1 MPGRQGAYFWEE
13 LMDIK
18 GKNAIVTGAS
28 AGIGRATALMLAQR
42 GAAKIVIVDIDRA
55 GLDTLAS
62 EIRAVGAEPI
72 VKIADLS
79 RAEDAIRVYEEADR
93 ESDGLHIVHNNAGIM
108 TGLPDFPDTV
118 MSKMIALIQINLIAM
133 MIGTRLG
140 IEFMRRRG
148 ARGVIINTSS
158 VAAFGIMPADPAY
171 SASKHGILAFTQ
183 SCKPVH
189 EQYGVRVMAICPGIT
204 DTAIVPKDAEWLQPA
219 LRRVKILMPEDIA
232 REVCRIVEDD
242 SLAGDYVTV
251 QNEEVVAA

>member
-1 MPGRQGAYFWEE
+1 
-13 LMDIK
+13 MDIK

-42 GAAKIVIVDIDRA
+42 GAAKVVIVDIDGA
-55 GLDTLAS
+55 GLETLAA
-62 EIRAVGAEPI
+62 EIRAAGAQPI
-72 VKIADLS
+72 AKVADLS
-79 RAEDAIRVYEEADR
+79 RTEDTIRLYEEAEHD
-93 ESDGLHIVHNNAGIM
+93 SGGLDILHNNAGIM

-118 MSKMIALIQINLIAM
+118 MSKMVAVIQINLIAM

-140 IEFMRRRG
+140 IAFLRRRN
-148 ARGVIINTSS
+148 ARGVIINTAS
-158 VAAFGIMPADPAY
+158 VAAFGVMPADPAY
-171 SASKHGILAFTQ
+171 SASKHGIVAFTQ

-189 EQYGVRVMAICPGIT
+189 EAYGVRVVAICPGIT

-219 LRRVKILMPEDIA
+219 LKRVKILTPEDIA

-251 QNEEVVAA
+251 QNEEVLPA